1 MQERNDYPA
10 GVPCWI
16 DIGQPDPEAA
26 VAFYGGLFGWELE
39 DRMPPGSS
47 EPYFVAS
54 LAGRTVAAI
63 GPALAG
69 IPGLPAWLTYVTV
82 DDADAT
88 AQKVHDAGGR
98 ALKEPFDVGPPGR
111 MGIFADQSGAVF
123 AAWQAGET
131 KGAQLVNEPGA
142 WNFSG
147 VITPDR
153 VGAESFYGAVF
164 GWELS
169 AFDAGDPSAGGYWR
183 LPGYG
188 DFLEQINPGT
198 RAGMAEMGAPDRF
211 EDTVATFTPPGSGS
225 GDDATPR
232 WDITFGVDDADATAK
247 RAQDLGGRVIVP
259 PTDGP
264 WVRMTVLADPQGA
277 VFAASKFVPPT

>member
-1 MQERNDYPA
+1 MQERDEYPA

-16 DIGQPDPEAA
+16 DIGQPDPKAA
-26 VAFYGGLFGWELE
+26 VAFYGGLFGWEFE
-39 DRMPPGSS
+39 NRMPPRSS

-69 IPGLPAWLTYVTV
+69 IPGPSAWLTYVAV

-88 AQKVHDAGGR
+88 AQRVNHAGGR
-98 ALKEPFDVGPPGR
+98 ALREPFDVGPPGR
-111 MGIFADQSGAVF
+111 MGIFADPSGAVF
-123 AAWQAGET
+123 AVWQAGET

-153 VGAESFYGAVF
+153 EGAEAFYGAVF

-169 AFDAGDPSAGGYWR
+169 AFDPEDPIAGGYWR

-211 EDTVATFTPPGSGS
+211 EDTVATLTPTVSGN
-225 GDDATPR
+225 DAAPH
-232 WDITFGVDDADATAK
+232 WDITFGVDDADATAG
-247 RAQDLGGRVIVP
+247 RAQELGGRVIVP
-259 PTDGP
+259 PMDGP